1 MNDKKMKKE
10 EHFAELESIILK
22 RIEELSEKQNI
33 FECKECIRTLLL
45 WEVIERQSYYDYVTD
60 KIKSPINAIIMASF
74 AVVEWS
80 SVGVVAEYEFKEMS
94 YYNYKDF
101 LDDDILLGY
110 IVQERKNQDFWKL
123 EISSI
128 KKAIAFYIIKK
139 ESDSKMI
146 DAELV
151 ENKYEE
157 WHDEFIKQQN

>member
-1 MNDKKMKKE
+1 
-10 EHFAELESIILK
+10 
-22 RIEELSEKQNI
+22 
-33 FECKECIRTLLL
+33 
-45 WEVIERQSYYDYVTD
+45 
-60 KIKSPINAIIMASF
+60 
-74 AVVEWS
+74 
-80 SVGVVAEYEFKEMS
+80 MS